1 VLAEQNIGW
10 QACGMTGLRIGMG
23 IHQGNVVVGNIGSA
37 GLYEKMDLTVIGDS
51 VNLASRLEGVT
62 KQYEIDLLISE
73 TVHPHVKDLF
83 LCRRVDLIAVKGKA
97 KPIEIFTVLGSADM
111 PVPPGLQPYDEG
123 MTHYRAGR
131 FTEAATAFQRACDL
145 GLDDKLTQVF
155 LTRCT
160 QLASSPPTE
169 WNGVFVMTTK

>member
-1 VLAEQNIGW
+1 MSN
-10 QACGMTGLRIGMG
+10 LRIGMG
-23 IHQGNVVVGNIGSA
+23 IHQGQVVVGNIGSA
-37 GLYEKMDLTVIGDS
+37 GEYEKMDLTVIGDS

-97 KPIEIFTVLGSADM
+97 KPVEIFTVLGPTDTPA
-111 PVPPGLQPYDEG
+111 PAGLAAYEEG

-131 FTEAATAFQRACDL
+131 FEEAGKAFQSACDL
-145 GLDDKLTQVF
+145 GLNDKLTQVF
-155 LTRCT
+155 LTRCV
-160 QLASSPPTE
+160 QLQQTPPET

>member
-1 VLAEQNIGW
+1 
-10 QACGMTGLRIGMG
+10 
-23 IHQGNVVVGNIGSA
+23 
-37 GLYEKMDLTVIGDS
+37 MDLTVIGDS

-73 TVHPHVKDLF
+73 TVQPHVKDRF

-97 KPIEIFTVLGSADM
+97 KPIEIFTVLGPADM
-111 PVPPGLQPYDEG
+111 PVPCGLLPYDAA
-123 MTHYRAGR
+123 MTHYRDGR
-131 FTEAATAFQRACDL
+131 FSEATTAFQKAFDL
-145 GLDDKLTQVF
+145 GLNDKLTQVF

-160 QLASSPPTE
+160 QLAASPPAE